1 MQQVVNVV
9 KKHTSLSVDV
19 TVARAG
25 SGQVEH
31 VQVLPDVNKD
41 GKGMMGV
48 QLTQNVHV
56 VRKKVSS
63 AADLVVHSLQET
75 WGMLAG
81 TVGGLA
87 GFFTNFDSAKEGLSG
102 PVAVVQVGAEV
113 ARKSPAGANPAGARL
128 S

>member
-1 MQQVVNVV
+1 VQQVVNVV

-56 VRKKVSS
+56 VR
-63 AADLVVHSLQET
+63 SLQET